1 MTSIY
6 DINNNTF
13 YDYNV
18 TCNNIYFSII
28 SNYLLFIIFV
38 DFDTYMICNIIILLR
53 TNKNKNYNN
62 LKKNTIK
69 VGKSLKIY

>member
-6 DINNNTF
+6 DTNNNTL

-53 TNKNKNYNN
+53 TNKNTNYNN
-62 LKKNTIK
+62 LKKI
-69 VGKSLKIY
+69 L